1 MAAQRYKDFLFSYS
15 GLISSTEE
23 IKIISDYFEQIK
35 ASVSQADCSELTD
48 LTKYTIHRNAMKI
61 RAVIRSNKPK
71 PFVFITCLN

>member
-23 IKIISDYFEQIK
+23 IEIISDYFEHIK
-35 ASVSQADCSELTD
+35 AIVAQAECSELTD
-48 LTKYTIHRNAMKI
+48 LTKYTMHRNAMKI
-61 RAVIRSNKPK
+61 KSMIKSNKPK